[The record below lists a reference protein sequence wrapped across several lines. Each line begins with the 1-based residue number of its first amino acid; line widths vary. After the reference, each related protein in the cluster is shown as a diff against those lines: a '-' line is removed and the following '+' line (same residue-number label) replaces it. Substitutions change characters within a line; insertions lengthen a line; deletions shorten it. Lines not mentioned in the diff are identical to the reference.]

1 MWKITNSKV
10 GNYNY
15 FSLSKLLLLCGNNLI
30 LYVAKLTN
38 KKIKIINL
46 YN

>member
-1 MWKITNSKV
+1 MWKITNNEVS
-10 GNYNY
+10 NYNY

-30 LYVAKLTN
+30 LYVAKLTH
-38 KKIKIINL
+38 KKIKITNL